1 LVFLQIK
8 SRAIDSFLFIKRQ
21 LKPFLTPFVK
31 HQVLKLGHSTL
42 LEMEMNED
50 NRDPKSANSEDYDPN
65 HPQDL
70 NKPVFNSTTDHRST
84 KTLPGVENLNQQLEN
99 EEEETRQ
106 DTSRLSGSD
115 RKTDLG
121 NDNDKEADEDDER
134 IISR

>member
-1 LVFLQIK
+1 V
-8 SRAIDSFLFIKRQ
+8 
-21 LKPFLTPFVK
+21 PFVK

-42 LEMEMNED
+42 FEMEMNED

-84 KTLPGVENLNQQLEN
+84 RTLPGVENLDHQLQK
-99 EEEETRQ
+99 EEDMPQ

-115 RKTDLG
+115 RNTDLG
-121 NDNDKEADEDDER
+121 NDNDEKADEDDER